1 MGVVVELL
9 LGVGG
14 VAGGLVGPWCWMGE
28 CHTSQ
33 CSACQSCW
41 GGGAWEDRVNV
52 FWVSRCAVAVVW
64 WRGSAGRW
72 TGWVCVVLVTQ
83 TADTVG

>member
-14 VAGGLVGPWCWMGE
+14 VAGGFVGPWCWMGE

-33 CSACQSCW
+33 CSACLSCW
-41 GGGAWEDRVNV
+41 EGACGKAGSVSSGCLDVWWQWCGGGALR
-52 FWVSRCAVAVVW
+52 
-64 WRGSAGRW
+64 AGGQVGFAWSWSHRQQ
-72 TGWVCVVLVTQ
+72 TQ
-83 TADTVG
+83 